1 MAEKSWLQTQLRGL
15 FASINYCIYSLIE
28 WIIQG
33 MFDIA
38 NLPSNFTL
46 MEEMRTRIY
55 VLLGIF
61 MVFKLTISLL
71 NYMLNPDAMT
81 DKEKGAGKL
90 VVRTVTACAF
100 LIILP
105 FGFTKLRQAQ
115 EVFLPVL
122 PKIILGQP
130 EDNSN
135 TVKDNA
141 EAMAVA
147 ALRAFY
153 RPCDVCTTEVDVIN
167 SISDMNATYA
177 DAADREVKEV
187 VDGEEQTETR
197 NLYDYDF
204 NYIFAAI
211 IGIIMVII
219 LFGITLSV
227 ATRVFKMFLLEM
239 LAPIPIISYI
249 DPKSSKNGAF
259 ASWIKQ
265 VLMTFIDIF
274 VKLGLIYLVLYLMSK
289 FTSTGTDAL
298 FDFGGLKKSEP
309 RYLYLQVFLIL
320 GLLMFAKD
328 APKFVKDALGIKDNG
343 NHGFVEGAL
352 GAVAG
357 AVTGAASGA
366 ISGRGLSGAVTGLV
380 AGGAAGYEGGLAGKK
395 SNAWRAGGN
404 AAVQA
409 RKGDP
414 NAKSGIMAALSSAT
428 GHAQGRRMAAKY
440 GITEESLAI
449 GDMDVKSKAAFAQEK
464 EMQYTELVNSG
475 TATPDQINRARQ
487 EVIDAKMAAAK
498 AESKHKKA
506 EAAYEKFA
514 GSESI
519 KSKYQAT
526 RKSAAKDRRTIQTAQ
541 AIDRKRA
548 AAAGPGA
555 TPGVDYATL
564 NDSSKSID
572 ELYDDID
579 QRRSLKDAVGDL
591 FKDDID
597 KKRND
602 KNYNSYK

>member
-1 MAEKSWLQTQLRGL
+1 MAERSWLQTQLRGL
-15 FASINYCIYSLIE
+15 FASINYCIYSLIQ

-33 MFDIA
+33 MFDLA

-55 VLLGIF
+55 VILGVF
-61 MVFKLTISLL
+61 MVFKITISLL

-100 LIILP
+100 LIVLP
-105 FGFTKLRQAQ
+105 FGFQKLRQAQ

-122 PKIILGQP
+122 PKVILGQTD
-130 EDNSN
+130 DNSN
-135 TVKDNA
+135 TVQDNA

-153 RPCDVCTTEVDVIN
+153 KPCDVCETEVDVIY
-167 SISDMNATYA
+167 SISDMNSTYA
-177 DAADREVKEV
+177 DAGDREVTEI
-187 VDGEEQTETR
+187 VDGQEQTETR

-204 NYIFAAI
+204 NYVFAAI
-211 IGIIMVII
+211 IGIIMVLI

-259 ASWIKQ
+259 AAWIKQ

-274 VKLGLIYLVLYLMSK
+274 IKLGLIYIVLYLMSK

-298 FDFGGLKKSEP
+298 FDFGGLKKTDT

-366 ISGRGLSGAVTGLV
+366 ISGRGLSGAITGAA
-380 AGGAAGYEGGLAGKK
+380 AGISAGYEGGLTGKK
-395 SNAWRAGGN
+395 SNAWRAGGT

-409 RKGDP
+409 RTGNP
-414 NAKSGIMAALSSAT
+414 NAKSGILAALSTASS
-428 GHAQGRRMAAKY
+428 HAQGRRMAAKY

-449 GDMDVKSKAAFAQEK
+449 GDMDVKSKEAYAQMK
-464 EMQYTELVNSG
+464 EMQYNELVNQG
-475 TATPDQINRARQ
+475 RATEADRQ
-487 EVIDAKMAAAK
+487 AVIDAKMAAAK
-498 AESKHKKA
+498 AASKHKKA
-506 EAAYEKFA
+506 EAAYEKFV
-514 GSESI
+514 GGESF

-526 RKSAAKDRRTIQTAQ
+526 RKSASKERGYIQTAA

-548 AAAGPGA
+548 AKAGAGA
-555 TPGVDYATL
+555 TAGIDYATI
-564 NDSSKSID
+564 NDPSKTMD

-579 QRRSLKDAVGDL
+579 SRRSLSDAVSNA
-591 FKDDID
+591 FKDPID

-602 KNYNSYK
+602 KNYNPYK

>member
-1 MAEKSWLQTQLRGL
+1 MAERSWLQTQLRGL
-15 FASINYCIYSLIE
+15 FASINYCIYSLIQ

-33 MFDIA
+33 IFDLA

-55 VLLGIF
+55 VILGVF
-61 MVFKLTISLL
+61 MVFKITISLL
-71 NYMLNPDAMT
+71 NYMLNPDAMV

-100 LIILP
+100 LIVLP
-105 FGFTKLRQAQ
+105 FGFQKLRQAQ

-122 PKIILGQP
+122 PKVILGQTD
-130 EDNSN
+130 DNSN

-147 ALRAFY
+147 TLRAFY
-153 RPCDVCTTEVDVIN
+153 RPCDFCETEVDVIY

-177 DAADREVKEV
+177 DAGDREVTEI

-204 NYIFAAI
+204 NYVFAAI
-211 IGIIMVII
+211 IGIIMVLI

-227 ATRVFKMFLLEM
+227 AIRVFKMFLLEM

-274 VKLGLIYLVLYLMSK
+274 IKLGLIYIVLYLMSK

-298 FDFGGLKKSEP
+298 FDFDGMEKTDP

-366 ISGRGLSGAVTGLV
+366 ISGRGLSGAITGAA
-380 AGGAAGYEGGLAGKK
+380 AGISAGYEGGLTGKK
-395 SNAWRAGGN
+395 SNAWRAGGT

-409 RKGDP
+409 RTGNP
-414 NAKSGIMAALSSAT
+414 NAKSGILAALSTASS
-428 GHAQGRRMAAKY
+428 HAQGRRMAAKY

-449 GDMDVKSKAAFAQEK
+449 GDMDVKSKEAFAQMK
-464 EMQYTELVNSG
+464 EMQYNELVNQG
-475 TATPDQINRARQ
+475 RATEADRQ
-487 EVIDAKMAAAK
+487 AVIDAKMAAAK
-498 AESKHKKA
+498 AASKHKKA

-514 GSESI
+514 GGESF

-526 RKSAAKDRRTIQTAQ
+526 RTSATKDRGYIQTAA

-548 AAAGPGA
+548 AKAGAGA
-555 TPGVDYATL
+555 TAGIDYATI
-564 NDSSKSID
+564 NDPSKTMD

-579 QRRSLKDAVGDL
+579 SRRSLSDAVSSA
-591 FKDDID
+591 FKDPID

-602 KNYNSYK
+602 KNYNPYK

>member
-1 MAEKSWLQTQLRGL
+1 MAERSWLQTQLRGL
-15 FASINYCIYSLIE
+15 FASINYCIYSLIQ

-33 MFDIA
+33 IFDIA

-55 VLLGIF
+55 VILGVF
-61 MVFKLTISLL
+61 MVFKITISLL

-90 VVRTVTACAF
+90 VVRTITACAF
-100 LIILP
+100 LIVLP
-105 FGFTKLRQAQ
+105 FGFEKLRQAQ
-115 EVFLPVL
+115 EVFIPVL
-122 PKIILGQP
+122 PKVILGQT

-135 TVKDNA
+135 TVQDNA

-153 RPCDVCTTEVDVIN
+153 RPCDVCETEVDVIY
-167 SISDMNATYA
+167 SLSDMNATYA
-177 DAADREVKEV
+177 DAGDREVTEV
-187 VDGEEQTETR
+187 VDGQEQTETR

-204 NYIFAAI
+204 NYVFAAI
-211 IGIIMVII
+211 VGIIMVLI
-219 LFGITLSV
+219 LFGITLSI
-227 ATRVFKMFLLEM
+227 AIRVFKMFLLEM

-265 VLMTFIDIF
+265 VLMTFVDIF
-274 VKLGLIYLVLYLMSK
+274 IKLGLIYIVLYLMSK
-289 FTSTGTDAL
+289 FTSSGTDAL
-298 FDFGGLKKSEP
+298 FDFGGLEKTDP
-309 RYLYLQVFLIL
+309 RYLYMQVFLIL

-366 ISGRGLSGAVTGLV
+366 ISGRGLSGAITGMT
-380 AGGAAGYEGGLAGKK
+380 AGISAGYEGGVTGKK
-395 SNAWRAGGN
+395 SNAWRAGGT

-409 RKGDP
+409 RTGNP
-414 NAKSGIMAALSSAT
+414 NAKSGILAALSTASS
-428 GHAQGRRMAAKY
+428 HAQGRRMAAKY

-449 GDMDVKSKAAFAQEK
+449 GDMDVKSKEAYAQMK
-464 EMQYTELVNSG
+464 EMQYNELINSG
-475 TATPDQINRARQ
+475 TATSAEINAARQ
-487 EVIDAKMAAAK
+487 EVINAKMAASK
-498 AESKHKKA
+498 AASKYKKA

-514 GSESI
+514 GGESF

-526 RKSAAKDRRTIQTAQ
+526 RKSASKDKGYIDTAR

-548 AAAGPGA
+548 TSHPGE

-564 NDSSKSID
+564 NDPTKSVD

-579 QRRSLKDAVGDL
+579 SRRSLSDAVSNA
-591 FKDDID
+591 FKDPVD

-602 KNYNSYK
+602 KNYNPYK